1 MYSFLLIIL
10 SLVFSGKNS
19 FDEDLSN
26 YIKKNLNGKIEEY
39 SYEVLQ
45 MPKSYLKIELLNPS
59 DFNINGNMIYVPVKI
74 YQKNSRVIESIIS
87 IKLKIFK
94 NVLIAAR
101 DIKANEKLTDKDF
114 VRKKIDVAGMN
125 VPPITSSSKIE
136 GMQSSEFI
144 KSGEIINSLII
155 DPIPVV
161 KAGFP
166 VSVRYSNGN
175 VMINFNA
182 ISRQDGITG
191 ETITV
196 ISSDKKLFKAKVVNS
211 KEVIIIE

>member
-1 MYSFLLIIL
+1 MYSILLIIL
-10 SLVFSGKNS
+10 SLVFSGRSS
-19 FDEDLSN
+19 FDEDLNN
-26 YIKKNLNGKIEEY
+26 YLKKNLNGKFEEY
-39 SYEVLQ
+39 NYEILQ
-45 MPKSYLKIELLNPS
+45 MPKTYSRIEILHPS
-59 DFNINGNMIYVPVKI
+59 DFNINGNMIYIPIKI
-74 YQKNSRVIESIIS
+74 YQSNTRIIESIIS
-87 IKLKIFK
+87 VRLKIFK

-101 DIKANEKLTDKDF
+101 DIKAGEKLTDKDF
-114 VRKKIDVAGMN
+114 VQKRIDVAGMN
-125 VPPITSSSKIE
+125 VSPFTSSSKIA

-144 KSGEIINSLII
+144 KTGEIINSLII
-155 DPIPVV
+155 EPIPVV

-166 VSVRYSNGN
+166 VLAKYNNGN

-182 ISRQDGITG
+182 ISRQDGIIG